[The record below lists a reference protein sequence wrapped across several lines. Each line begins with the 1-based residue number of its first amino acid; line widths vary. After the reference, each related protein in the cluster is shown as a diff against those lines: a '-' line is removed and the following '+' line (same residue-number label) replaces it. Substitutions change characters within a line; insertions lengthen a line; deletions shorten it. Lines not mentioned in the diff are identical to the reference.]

1 MTTLRFK
8 TILLAGALLP
18 ATFLITGCQTAETRT
33 IDASGPQALNTG
45 GINSQDWVN
54 AADQLVG

>member
-18 ATFLITGCQTAETRT
+18 ATLLITGCQTVRFVDVCKT
-33 IDASGPQALNTG
+33 
-45 GINSQDWVN
+45 
-54 AADQLVG
+54 